1 MKEYKIRLL
10 ASGTPAD
17 SIDWSVV
24 PRADISEYRWLGGYA
39 PRAFAQL
46 VCIEGEGFLLRMTCE
61 ESDPRAVY
69 TEYNDPVYTDS
80 CLEFFAVWDGKAD
93 GKYVNLEMNSNGA
106 LLSCVGESRHGRV
119 PVKDIC
125 GRIFDV
131 KAKKDS
137 DRWSVVASIPF
148 EMLGDIY
155 GIDTGAFSD
164 GYVFLGNFYKCGD
177 DTAIPH
183 YGMWNPVMTE
193 NPDFHRPEYFGR
205 FVIVSD

>member
-1 MKEYKIRLL
+1 MKEYKIRML

-17 SIDWSVV
+17 SIDWSDV
-24 PRADISEYRWLGGYA
+24 PRADISEYRWLDGYA
-39 PRAFAQL
+39 PSACAQL

-61 ESDPRAVY
+61 ESEPKAVY

-80 CLEFFAVWDGKAD
+80 CLEFFAIWNGSSD

-119 PVKDIC
+119 PVKDVC

-131 KAKKDS
+131 KAEKDS

-148 EMLGDIY
+148 DMLKDIY
-155 GIDTGAFSD
+155 GIDTGAFAD
-164 GYVFLGNFYKCGD
+164 GYVFFGNFYKCGD
-177 DTAIPH
+177 HTSVPH

-193 NPDFHRPEYFGR
+193 KPDFHRPEYFGR
-205 FVIVSD
+205 FVIVGN